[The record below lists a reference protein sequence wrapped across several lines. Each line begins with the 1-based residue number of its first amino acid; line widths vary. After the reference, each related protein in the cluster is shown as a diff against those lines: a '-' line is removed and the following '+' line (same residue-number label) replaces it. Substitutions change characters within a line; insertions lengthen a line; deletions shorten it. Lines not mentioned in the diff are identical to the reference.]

1 MSKEITMAKKKAKP
15 SLKEGLKEDIKLI
28 GKGAKA
34 GLVTVAN
41 LIPTGKAASTVGKF
55 VSKTTAGKM
64 VATEGKTVTRKF
76 TQGSKANIT
85 QQAPKKF
92 KEGVKSPVKG
102 TKVTVVKQ
110 TKGQTPLQQT
120 TVTKGRVARE
130 TTKKAGTYAK
140 GAVTGA
146 YVMDEY
152 NKSKSKNRKPGKN

>member
-1 MSKEITMAKKKAKP
+1 MADKKK
-15 SLKEGLKEDIKLI
+15 SIKEGLKEDAKLWI
-28 GKGAKA
+28 KGAKA
-34 GLVTVAN
+34 GAVVAAN

-64 VATEGKTVTRKF
+64 VATEGKTVVRKF
-76 TQGSKANIT
+76 TQGKGANIVE
-85 QQAPKKF
+85 QAPKKTG
-92 KEGVKSPVKG
+92 EGVKSPVRG

-130 TTKKAGTYAK
+130 KTKQAGTYAK

-146 YVMDEY
+146 YLYDTAKKAGKHDVGKKENSTD
-152 NKSKSKNRKPGKN
+152 SNRK